1 MTLWISS
8 FVLVRFYPLL
18 TEEFGMY
25 SVMLAYAVS
34 CSIMAVF
41 TLIMVPET
49 KGKSYEAIM
58 EMLRK

>member
-8 FVLVRFYPLL
+8 FVLVRFYPSLSEQL
-18 TEEFGMY
+18 GMY
-25 SVMLAYAVS
+25 SVMCMFAVS
-34 CSIMAVF
+34 CIIMATF

-49 KGKSYEAIM
+49 KGKSHEAIM

>member
-1 MTLWISS
+1 
-8 FVLVRFYPLL
+8 
-18 TEEFGMY
+18 MY